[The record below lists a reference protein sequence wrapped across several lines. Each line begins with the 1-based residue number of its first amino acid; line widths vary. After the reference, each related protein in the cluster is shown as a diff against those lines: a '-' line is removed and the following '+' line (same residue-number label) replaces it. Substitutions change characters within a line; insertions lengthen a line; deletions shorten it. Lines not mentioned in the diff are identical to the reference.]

1 MQFQKEK
8 IRIFIEIQFQKEIE
22 THIYRKLQ
30 KELQTHIPR
39 NTVAKR
45 NTDAYSQKYIAESLI
60 GGNPVRRRRISCCL
74 PRVHITDT
82 GTNTPPVQCPKSGK
96 VHPRAA
102 KRRNRCEFTFMYT
115 FELTKQCVF
124 SMNVHNVSLK
134 MFKSTIFGA
143 HSLCNVLVTASVN
156 NSLI

>member
-1 MQFQKEK
+1 MQVQKEK
-8 IRIFIEIQFQKEIE
+8 IHIFINRNTVSEIE
-22 THIYRKLQ
+22 THIY
-30 KELQTHIPR
+30 R

-45 NTDAYSQKYIAESLI
+45 NTDSQKDIAESLI

-74 PRVHITDT
+74 PSVHITDT

-102 KRRNRCEFTFMYT
+102 KRRNRSEFTFMYT